1 MATSA
6 KKMIEVQHLK
16 KYYHKGKIKALDD
29 VSVDINQ
36 GDVMV
41 VIGPSGSGKS
51 TFLRSLNLLEVPT
64 EGSIIFE
71 GVDITKKKVPD
82 ASGKLVKL
90 DLDKHRQRMGMVF
103 QHFNLFP
110 HKTVLEN
117 LTIAPM
123 QVKKMPKEQAEAKA
137 MALLERV
144 GLADRAG
151 TYPIQ
156 LSGGQKQRV
165 AIARALAT
173 KPRYLLCDEAT
184 SALDPNTTQSILSL
198 LKEINKTLGV
208 TIVVITH
215 EMRVIDQICDRVAV
229 IDQSRIAESGKVSD
243 VFTSPQSRIAR
254 ELILPGSQS
263 SVETVSGGRKIRLIF
278 NGERA
283 ERPVIANM
291 ILACQVHASILAADT
306 RLIEG
311 KTYGY
316 TVLALPD
323 DPRQFD
329 RVIAWLNENHNTYRM
344 EE

>member
-1 MATSA
+1 
-6 KKMIEVQHLK
+6 
-16 KYYHKGKIKALDD
+16 
-29 VSVDINQ
+29 
-36 GDVMV
+36 
-41 VIGPSGSGKS
+41 
-51 TFLRSLNLLEVPT
+51 
-64 EGSIIFE
+64 
-71 GVDITKKKVPD
+71 
-82 ASGKLVKL
+82 
-90 DLDKHRQRMGMVF
+90 
-103 QHFNLFP
+103 
-110 HKTVLEN
+110 
-117 LTIAPM
+117 
-123 QVKKMPKEQAEAKA
+123 
-137 MALLERV
+137 
-144 GLADRAG
+144 
-151 TYPIQ
+151 
-156 LSGGQKQRV
+156 
-165 AIARALAT
+165 
-173 KPRYLLCDEAT
+173 
-184 SALDPNTTQSILSL
+184 
-198 LKEINKTLGV
+198 
-208 TIVVITH
+208 
-215 EMRVIDQICDRVAV
+215 MRVIDQICDRVAV